1 MDPTVRRLRL
11 TVLVSLVATLLAA
24 CGGGGTTGGEAT
36 TAPAAGQATTAPAVT
51 EATTA
56 PAAGEATTAPAGE
69 ATTAPAAGEATT
81 APAAG
86 EATTAPAAGEATTAP
101 AAGGAAMALPA
112 ECTNVDVQF
121 WNPFTGPDGPFMGQ
135 LVDQFNAENPN
146 VRVTMTSQAEYYTQL
161 STAAASNTLPD
172 LAIIHADQVSTQ
184 VFRNVL
190 RPIDQIAQQI
200 GVSSSDFPEAVW
212 NAGEVAGKRYSIPL
226 DIHPATMYYNE
237 DLLKSAG
244 FSAPPATGQEF
255 TDAATKLTQGDNKG
269 YMISAGFFSRQIFE
283 TLLHQYGGQ
292 TFSDDGSKVEWN
304 SDAGV
309 KALQWMVDAQSKFS
323 EPNLASD
330 EELNAFKSGTT
341 GIVLN
346 GIWQMTNVTGEGVE
360 FAGKAT
366 AIPQFGDQ
374 PAVWAGS
381 HQFALLTHGAAADP
395 CKDVAAGM
403 FIKYALDNSVEWAK
417 AGQIPASN
425 AVRNSAEFKA
435 VEPQASIAPSVENAF
450 FPPAVPG
457 ITDAFAP
464 LDEAV
469 TAVLSGT
476 QTDVKAALDEA
487 ANRANQILTENKQNF
502 GEAPKS

>member
-1 MDPTVRRLRL
+1 MDVTVRRLRL
-11 TVLVSLVATLLAA
+11 TVFVSLVATLLAA
-24 CGGGGTTGGEAT
+24 CGGGTGSQAT
-36 TAPAAGQATTAPAVT
+36 TAPAAGQATTAPAAAEAT
-51 EATTA
+51 TAPAMAEATTAPAMAEATTA
-56 PAAGEATTAPAGE
+56 PAAGEATTAPAM
-69 ATTAPAAGEATT
+69 A
-81 APAAG
+81 
-86 EATTAPAAGEATTAP
+86 EATTAP

-112 ECTNVDVQF
+112 SCTNVDLQF

-135 LVDQFNAENPN
+135 LVDQFNAANPN
-146 VRVTMTSQAEYYTQL
+146 IKVTMTSQAEYYTQI
-161 STAAASNTLPD
+161 STSAASDTLPD

-190 RPIDQIAQQI
+190 RPIDEIAQQI
-200 GVSSSDFPEAVW
+200 GLSASDFPEAVW
-212 NAGEVAGKRYSIPL
+212 NAGEVAGKRYTIPL

-244 FSAPPATGQEF
+244 ISAAPKTGQEF
-255 TDAATKLTQGDNKG
+255 LDAATKLTQGENKG

-292 TFSDDGSKVEWN
+292 TFSKDGSKVEWN
-304 SDAGV
+304 SEAGV

-330 EELNAFKSGTT
+330 EELNAFKSGNT

-366 AIPQFGDQ
+366 AIPQIGDQ

-381 HQFALLTHGAAADP
+381 HQFGLPTHSGGGDP
-395 CKDVAAGM
+395 CKDAGAGI

-425 AVRNSAEFKA
+425 TVRNGAAFKA
-435 VEPQASIAPSVENAF
+435 VEPQASIAPSVESAF
-450 FPPAVPG
+450 FPPSVPG

-464 LDEAV
+464 LDEVV
-469 TAVLSGT
+469 TAVMSGT
-476 QTDVKAALDEA
+476 QTDVKAALDDA

-502 GEAPKS
+502 GDAPKS